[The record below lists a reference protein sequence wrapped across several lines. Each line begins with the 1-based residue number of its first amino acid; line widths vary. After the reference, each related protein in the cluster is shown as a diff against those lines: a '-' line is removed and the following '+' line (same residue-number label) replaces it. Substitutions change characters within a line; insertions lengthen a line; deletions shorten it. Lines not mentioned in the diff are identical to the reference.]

1 MMRQCFISSSRQT
14 QEAAASSTV
23 LLSQEQIHSPVVE
36 SKNLTALELAQLDLL
51 PTVQRLRTADFR
63 LFMQTIDRIFSPLS
77 FVLAGRMRKAGR
89 VLIAGIAP
97 CPINVLTSADHIQL
111 NHPNQRNS
119 LMCPNE
125 PYHPSTIRTCLTQ
138 HSPSCFSRSMDTAA
152 NRRFSF
158 DERIETDDSDS
169 YNWTTEI
176 TSFFRTNVGITPDS
190 TVQYNN
196 SAYHFAPHNSR
207 SVSASSLTVIASSSL
222 FSEIHDAW
230 KEYQGW
236 VFKNLKH
243 AANCT
248 HPPGFDV
255 YGQPIVF
262 SIHHSLIFFFSVY
275 HFSPNHEQ
283 VPNDPIFPPQLDNQ
297 QSYTLLPVQR
307 RSFQLEANLQNGDYQ
322 PPNTLPGE
330 DTHAFSPN
338 MIGEQYSYISS
349 RSISQIRTSV
359 RSANTARVLLLCPTV
374 PIWSVSANASAPP
387 TGTSDHRS
395 RAHCSGW
402 DPELLSQQSSI
413 KLHLQ
418 MPNIPKVAHNARES
432 STKARHPTWIP
443 FSRPILR
450 APILQLHP
458 GQIQPLSRP

>member
-1 MMRQCFISSSRQT
+1 M
-14 QEAAASSTV
+14 
-23 LLSQEQIHSPVVE
+23 
-36 SKNLTALELAQLDLL
+36 
-51 PTVQRLRTADFR
+51 
-63 LFMQTIDRIFSPLS
+63 
-77 FVLAGRMRKAGR
+77 
-89 VLIAGIAP
+89 LILVA
-97 CPINVLTSADHIQL
+97 NVT
-111 NHPNQRNS
+111 
-119 LMCPNE
+119 
-125 PYHPSTIRTCLTQ
+125 
-138 HSPSCFSRSMDTAA
+138 
-152 NRRFSF
+152 
-158 DERIETDDSDS
+158 
-169 YNWTTEI
+169 
-176 TSFFRTNVGITPDS
+176 
-190 TVQYNN
+190 
-196 SAYHFAPHNSR
+196 
-207 SVSASSLTVIASSSL
+207 
-222 FSEIHDAW
+222 
-230 KEYQGW
+230 
-236 VFKNLKH
+236 
-243 AANCT
+243 
-248 HPPGFDV
+248 PGFV
-255 YGQPIVF
+255 
-262 SIHHSLIFFFSVY
+262 
-275 HFSPNHEQ
+275 
-283 VPNDPIFPPQLDNQ
+283 QLDNRNHLIFQNERGNNTRFYRSIQ
-297 QSYTLLPVQR
+297 QLCLSFRTAQFKKYMMRGRSIKVGLSLQPKPRAGSQR
-307 RSFQLEANLQNGDYQ
+307 SHFPSHQIKQSFQLEANLQNGDYQ